1 MLHLL
6 PRPSTARSRSSST
19 AQERALGR
27 ICAGKGLSVSRG
39 GTQRGMQGGSG
50 ICFQLLATG
59 IRQSCPWGRSRRGSS
74 WVLGVA
80 PPQWGPWGLSPAPQN
95 RAVEHRRSK
104 GAARD
109 PLCPLERGRGH
120 TAARFP
126 NTAPSFRPPLGRC
139 PLQFHKPQS
148 KDAAPGQ
155 PLSFSPSPHTAPQ
168 PPNPKASRQPRW
180 SRENPKADIR
190 AWQHWAGVPGPSPRA
205 EFRHFGEEPE
215 QPQVTGTGDI

>member
-80 PPQWGPWGLSPAPQN
+80 PPQWGPRGLSPAPQN

-120 TAARFP
+120 AAARFP
-126 NTAPSFRPPLGRC
+126 NLLQALGPLWEGAPCNS
-139 PLQFHKPQS
+139 
-148 KDAAPGQ
+148 
-155 PLSFSPSPHTAPQ
+155 T
-168 PPNPKASRQPRW
+168 NPKARTRPRDSRSAFLQAPTRPR
-180 SRENPKADIR
+180 SLPTPKLPGSPNR
-190 AWQHWAGVPGPSPRA
+190 AGKTPKLTSELGS
-205 EFRHFGEEPE
+205 
-215 QPQVTGTGDI
+215 TGRGCPDPLRGLSSGTLERSQSSLR